1 MWVLYVGLC
10 IRSMTRKK
18 LQHFA
23 EMKGWSHVL
32 EPTLNRDGPRLETAG
47 TWGSHVVLEL
57 ACGRG
62 DMTVGLAERFPQ
74 STVVGIDIKGS
85 RMWFG
90 AGLALERGLTN
101 VRFLRIMIED
111 LADYFAPAEV
121 DEIWITFPDPH
132 PTDGG
137 AKRRLTSPR
146 FLELYKRILKPGG
159 LIHLKTD
166 NGPLFDYSRE
176 TLAAAGFEGV
186 RVIEDLYAERV
197 EEPFLQ
203 ELQTTYEKRYL
214 KEGRKIR
221 AGEFRVCS

>member
-1 MWVLYVGLC
+1 
-10 IRSMTRKK
+10 MTRKK

-23 EMKGWSHVL
+23 EMKDWEHVL
-32 EPTLNRDGPRLETAG
+32 EPTLQRGGPRLETAG
-47 TWGSHVVLEL
+47 TWGPRVVVEL

-62 DMTVGLAERFPQ
+62 DYAVGLAERFPE
-74 STVVGIDIKGS
+74 STVVGVDIKGS

-90 AGLALERGLTN
+90 ARLALERGLKN

-146 FLELYKRILKPGG
+146 FLELYRRILKPGG
-159 LIHLKTD
+159 RLHLKTD

-176 TLAAAGFEGV
+176 SLRAAGFEEV
-186 RVIEDLYAERV
+186 RVVEDVYAPGFEDGL
-197 EEPFLQ
+197 LQ
-203 ELQTTYEKRYL
+203 TVQTTYEQKYL

-221 AGEFRVCS
+221 YLSALLKP